1 MTNIKF
7 ERANACYA
15 KLSKVKH
22 FKKSQSSKRKR
33 LKKKKS
39 KSNFSKSHFLK
50 KSQNQ
55 KKI

>member
-33 LKKKKS
+33 LKKKK
-39 KSNFSKSHFLK
+39 NL
-50 KSQNQ
+50 SQTFQ
-55 KKI
+55 KVTF